1 MGAQWLHGS
10 TNNPLY
16 SLMKSLNLLDEA
28 TKSKDYFTFCIMFVN
43 NIYLINLMKLIL
55 DQQHMQHKT
64 VVVYRNH
71 LLIK

>member
-43 NIYLINLMKLIL
+43 NIY
-55 DQQHMQHKT
+55 
-64 VVVYRNH
+64 
-71 LLIK
+71 

>member
-28 TKSKDYFTFCIMFVN
+28 TKSKNYFTLCIMFVN
-43 NIYLINLMKLIL
+43 IRYLINLLKLIL
-55 DQQHMQHKT
+55 DQQHMQVKT
-64 VVVYRNH
+64 VVLYLNR